1 MIENIQGRN
10 QNIQPIK
17 PIQGMLKQGY
27 NLQQPQQNFQR
38 QKTADTHQTSSPN
51 PLLKGFV
58 EKFFDGLKGL
68 SPAHKIDLIYK
79 NLTGAYPNQ
88 KANLETKLNRILYE
102 QEFGKKIRETNA
114 FLNNQRKQF
123 KWPWKARAEM
133 KASLKKPDQI
143 LVFFISITN
152 EFLGPKLYPI
162 YSSNMI
168 IVKNS
173 PYELDPRA
181 VLRFGKYKCI
191 IIKEID
197 RRPVSNLDLQEV
209 RMRGDS
215 TASDEFLIKAA
226 MRAIT
231 TTPQKK
237 EMNKMVLIAI
247 GIAVIAALIYF
258 FSR

>member
-1 MIENIQGRN
+1 MENQINNRMIPNRN
-10 QNIQPIK
+10 QNAPLPRQAP
-17 PIQGMLKQGY
+17 PQAAVPSVQV
-27 NLQQPQQNFQR
+27 QQPLQPYVQQQ
-38 QKTADTHQTSSPN
+38 QSAN
-51 PLLKGFV
+51 PLLKGYV
-58 EKFFDGLKGL
+58 EKFFDALKGL

-79 NLTGAYPNQ
+79 NLTGAYPDQ
-88 KANLETKLNRILYE
+88 KANLEKKLNRILYE

-114 FLNNQRKQF
+114 FLNNQKKQF
-123 KWPWKARAEM
+123 KWPWRARSEM
-133 KASLKKPDQI
+133 KSSIKKPEEI

-152 EFLGPKLYPI
+152 ELLGPKLYPI

-191 IIKEID
+191 VIKEID

-231 TTPQKK
+231 TMPPKK
-237 EMNKMVLIAI
+237 EMNKAVLIGIGVAI
-247 GIAVIAALIYF
+247 IGALIYF

>member
-1 MIENIQGRN
+1 MNPNINRN
-10 QNIQPIK
+10 QYPVINQRVIADSEVVKSQQKQQLQNI
-17 PIQGMLKQGY
+17 KQ
-27 NLQQPQQNFQR
+27 
-38 QKTADTHQTSSPN
+38 SSAAN

-79 NLTGAYPNQ
+79 NLTGAYPDQ
-88 KANLETKLNRILYE
+88 KANLEKKLNRILYE

-114 FLNNQRKQF
+114 FLNNQKKQF
-123 KWPWKARAEM
+123 KWPWKSRSEM
-133 KASLKKPDQI
+133 KRSVKKPEEI

-152 EFLGPKLYPI
+152 ELLGPKLYPI

-191 IIKEID
+191 VIKEID

-231 TTPQKK
+231 TTPPKK
-237 EMNKMVLIAI
+237 EMNRLVLIVIGVIVLAAI
-247 GIAVIAALIYF
+247 IYF
-258 FSR
+258 FTR